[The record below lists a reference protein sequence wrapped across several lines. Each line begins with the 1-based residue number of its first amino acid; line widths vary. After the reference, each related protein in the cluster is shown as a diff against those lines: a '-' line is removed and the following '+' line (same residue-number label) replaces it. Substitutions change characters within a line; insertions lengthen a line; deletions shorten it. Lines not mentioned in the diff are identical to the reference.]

1 MNMHRKGFFSM
12 VYEIVA
18 QIPEGKVLTYGQIAM
33 MLGNPYASR
42 IVGYAMSSAPPEQN
56 LPCHRVVNKEGKMAP
71 GNIFGGQEN
80 QRYMLE
86 REGVTF
92 TENGCIDMKKHLWV
106 F

>member
-1 MNMHRKGFFSM
+1 M
-12 VYEIVA
+12 VSKV
-18 QIPEGKVLTYGQIAM
+18 PEGKVVTYGQIAM
-33 MLGNPYASR
+33 MLGSPNASR
-42 IVGYAMSSAPPEQN
+42 IVGYAMSGAPSGRN

-86 REGVTF
+86 KEGVTF
-92 TENGCIDMKKHLWV
+92 TKNGRIDMKKHIWR